1 MFSRERLATLGLA
14 PVSAKVAERAGAV
27 LRPAKVAE
35 RAGAVLRPAKVAER
49 AAAVQPAEQLAAER
63 FLLELGAVLPD
74 SAGFVGLRVARAPA
88 EQIFS
93 LAQAEFSRA
102 VVPRAWRP
110 PADPAFCLFRPGRT
124 LLCLRRQPVR
134 RAQSSKFESLSS
146 VVPPLGE
153 KSLRRPV
160 VARKG

>member
-63 FLLELGAVLPD
+63 FLLELGLVLPD
-74 SAGFVGLRVARAPA
+74 SAGFVGLRAARAPT

-93 LAQAEFSRA
+93 LAQEEFSRA
-102 VVPRAWRP
+102 VVPRA
-110 PADPAFCLFRPGRT
+110 
-124 LLCLRRQPVR
+124 
-134 RAQSSKFESLSS
+134 
-146 VVPPLGE
+146 
-153 KSLRRPV
+153 
-160 VARKG
+160 